1 MLVLGRRKG
10 ESILIGPDIE
20 LTVLEVGSDGIK
32 LGISAPRDVTI
43 LRKELYQEIAD
54 TNRGAVQQA
63 VSIADLRNQFQSL
76 NLPKS
81 L

>member
-20 LTVLEVGSDGIK
+20 LTVLEIGPDGIK
-32 LGISAPRDVTI
+32 IGISAPKEITI
-43 LRKELYQEIAD
+43 LRKELFQEVAD
-54 TNRGAVQQA
+54 INRDSVQQT
-63 VSIADLRNQFQSL
+63 VSLEDLKHQLQSL
-76 NLPKS
+76 HLPKS

>member
-20 LTVLEVGSDGIK
+20 LTVLEIGADGIK

-54 TNRGAVQQA
+54 TNRDAVQHL
-63 VSIADLRNQFQSL
+63 VSVEDLKIQF
-76 NLPKS
+76 KS
-81 L
+81 LTLPRSL

>member
-20 LTVLEVGSDGIK
+20 LTVLEIGAEGIK
-32 LGISAPRDVTI
+32 LGITAPRDVTI

-54 TNRGAVQQA
+54 TNRDSVQQN
-63 VSIADLRNQFQSL
+63 VSLSDLKNQF
-76 NLPKS
+76 KS
-81 L
+81 LKLPTSL